1 MSIFFK
7 PYEGKRPFLFIS
19 YAHRQSEAVV
29 NTIRILHDR
38 GCRLWYDEGIPAGS
52 DWPANIARHMQ
63 DCEAVVYFLSA
74 RAMESPNC
82 YSEIR
87 TAARLRKPIL
97 VVRLEDVE
105 TEPRWQELLKGRR
118 EIPLLPGPA
127 ERAAAISESG
137 FVSRRFYH
145 SLAEKIPWRVFG
157 FAASLLFFLAAAGT
171 LAALVTGR
179 WTPIPETSVPIPEA
193 PLPTAAATATL
204 PPVVELD
211 GAERYF
217 AVVFPDRQTE
227 RAIRSALDVPD
238 EALYRWQ
245 LAEISELYFCGHMVM
260 KSLDGV
266 RFDPDGTCRVNGA
279 PVIAGQVADLSLLA
293 NAVNLEKLALIC
305 QPVKDLSVLD
315 GLPRLRELS
324 LAGSPTEGLSSLRDL
339 PNLEALH
346 LEHTAIS
353 DLTPLE
359 AFPKLKTVTVSLDML
374 PLTWK
379 EEAPFTVVL
388 VKDS

>member
-1 MSIFFK
+1 MNIFFK

-19 YAHRQSEAVV
+19 YAHRQSETVV
-29 NTIRILHDR
+29 ETIRILHDR

-87 TAARLRKPIL
+87 TAVRLRKPIL
-97 VVRLEDVE
+97 VVRLEDAEV
-105 TEPRWQELLKGRR
+105 EPRWQELLAGRQ
-118 EIPLLPGPA
+118 EIPLIPDAA
-127 ERAAAISESG
+127 ERADAIARSG
-137 FVSRRFYH
+137 FLKRRFYH
-145 SLAEKIPWRVFG
+145 SFAEKIPWQALG
-157 FAASLLFFLAAAGT
+157 FAASLLFFLAAAGM
-171 LAALVTGR
+171 LAALAAGR
-179 WTPIPETSVPIPEA
+179 WTPIPSPEPVSPA
-193 PLPTAAATATL
+193 GTPEPTPTPTL
-204 PPVVELD
+204 PPVVELG

-227 RAIRSALDVPD
+227 RAIRGALGVPD

-245 LAEISELYFCGHMVM
+245 LAEITGLHFCGNMVTD
-260 KSLDGV
+260 SLDGV
-266 RFDPDGTCRVNGA
+266 RFDRDGTCRVNGA
-279 PVIAGQVADLSLLA
+279 PVIAGQVSDLSLLQ
-293 NAVNLEKLALIC
+293 NAVNLESLALIC
-305 QPVKDLSVLD
+305 QPLKDLAALN
-315 GLPRLRELS
+315 GLSRLRELS

-339 PNLEALH
+339 PNLEVLH
-346 LEHTAIS
+346 LEHTAVR
-353 DLTPLE
+353 DLTTLE
-359 AFPKLKTVTVSLDML
+359 MFPKLKTVTVSLDML

-388 VKDS
+388 VKDA